1 MDDGEGVMTD
11 QAWIRKFGAV
21 MLALLLVAAQGCTSF
36 NPVPP
41 PKPGTYAAYRV
52 GAPDVLAVT
61 ILPEPVIQ
69 REVTVRPDGMISLDL
84 IGDVPAGGRTIEEIA
99 ADIEQRIS
107 RFKRDAN
114 VTVALNEALST
125 DVTVFGEVRLPNT
138 FPLTRETRVAEA
150 IGLVHGETMFAR
162 TAKVRVVRSGGGESV
177 VYLVN
182 LNDIR
187 KGDLSTNMVLV
198 PGDIVYVPPN
208 IFARIG
214 YAVNAVLFPFAPFM
228 GMFNAAVGSMIGFGR

>member
-11 QAWIRKFGAV
+11 QASIRKFGAA
-21 MLALLLVAAQGCTSF
+21 MLALLLVAAQGCTGI

-41 PKPGTYAAYRV
+41 PKPGAYAPYRV
-52 GAPDVLAVT
+52 GAPDTLGVT
-61 ILPEPVIQ
+61 ILPEPAIE
-69 REVTVRPDGMISLDL
+69 RTVTVRPDGMISLDL
-84 IGDVPAGGRTIEEIA
+84 IGDVPAAGRMIDEIA

-114 VTVALNEALST
+114 VTVTLDQAMST
-125 DVTVFGEVRLPNT
+125 AVTVFGEVRGPSS
-138 FPLTRETRVAEA
+138 FPLLKETRIAEA
-150 IGLVHGETMFAR
+150 IGMVSGETLFA
-162 TAKVRVVRSGGGESV
+162 TTSKIRVVRSGGGETV
-177 VYLVN
+177 VYLVS
-182 LNDIR
+182 LNAIR

-214 YAVNAVLFPFAPFM
+214 YAINTVLFPFQPFM
-228 GMFNAAVGSMIGFGR
+228 GLFTSAVGSYIGVGR

>member
-1 MDDGEGVMTD
+1 MTD
-11 QAWIRKFGAV
+11 QTSIRKFGAT
-21 MLALLLVAAQGCTSF
+21 MLALLLVAQGCTSF

-41 PKPGTYAAYRV
+41 PKPGAYAPYRV
-52 GAPDVLAVT
+52 GAPDVLDVT
-61 ILPEPVIQ
+61 ILPEPVLQ
-69 REVTVRPDGMISLDL
+69 RSVTVRPDGMISFDL
-84 IGDVPAGGRTIEEIA
+84 IGDVPASGRTIEEIA

-107 RFKRDAN
+107 RFKRDAS
-114 VTVALNEALST
+114 VTVALAQAMST
-125 DVTVFGEVRLPNT
+125 DVTVFGEVHGPNT

-162 TAKVRVVRSGGGESV
+162 TGKIRVVRSGGGETV

-187 KGDLSTNMVLV
+187 RGDLSTNMVLV

-214 YAVNAVLFPFAPFM
+214 YAMNALFFPFSPFM
-228 GMFNAAVGSMIGFGR
+228 GMFNAAIGSMFGFGN

>member
-1 MDDGEGVMTD
+1 MTD
-11 QAWIRKFGAV
+11 QASIRRFGAA
-21 MLALLLVAAQGCTSF
+21 MLVLLMVAAQGCTTY

-41 PKPGTYAAYRV
+41 PKPAGYGAYRV
-52 GAPDVLAVT
+52 GAPDVLTVT
-61 ILPEPVIQ
+61 ILPEPVIL

-84 IGDVPAGGRTIEEIA
+84 IGDVPAGGRTIEEIS

-107 RFKRDAN
+107 RFKRDAS
-114 VTVALNEALST
+114 VTVALRDALST

-150 IGLVHGETMFAR
+150 IGLVRGETMFAR
-162 TAKVRVVRSGGGESV
+162 TGKIRVVRSGGGESA

-187 KGDLSTNMVLV
+187 RGDLSTNMVLV

-228 GMFNAAVGSMIGFGR
+228 GIFNAAVGSMIGIGR

>member
-1 MDDGEGVMTD
+1 MTD
-11 QAWIRKFGAV
+11 QASIRKFGAA

-41 PKPGTYAAYRV
+41 PKPGAHAVYRV
-52 GAPDVLAVT
+52 GAPDVLEVT
-61 ILPEPVIQ
+61 ILPEPIIQ

-84 IGDVPAGGRTIEEIA
+84 IGDVPAGGRTIDEIS
-99 ADIEQRIS
+99 ADVEKRIS

-114 VTVALNEALST
+114 VTVSLRQAMST
-125 DVTVFGEVRLPNT
+125 DITVFGEVRMPNT
-138 FPLTRETRVAEA
+138 FPLTKETRVAEA

-162 TAKVRVVRSGGGESV
+162 TARVRVVRSGGEESA

-187 KGDLSTNMVLV
+187 RGDQSTNMLLV
-198 PGDIVYVPPN
+198 PGDIVYVPPT

-214 YAVNAVLFPFAPFM
+214 YAVNALLFPFAPFM
-228 GMFNAAVGSMIGFGR
+228 GIFNAAVGSMIGFR

>member
-1 MDDGEGVMTD
+1 MTD
-11 QAWIRKFGAV
+11 QASIKKCGAV
-21 MLALLLVAAQGCTSF
+21 MLALLLVAAQGCTGF

-41 PKPGTYAAYRV
+41 PKPGAQAAYRV
-52 GAPDVLAVT
+52 GAPDVLVVT
-61 ILPEPVIQ
+61 ILPEPVIE
-69 REVTVRPDGMISLDL
+69 RDVTVRPDGMISLDL
-84 IGDVPAGGRTIEEIA
+84 IGDVPAGGRTVTEIA

-107 RFKRDAN
+107 RFKRDAS
-114 VTVALNEALST
+114 VTVALREAMST
-125 DVTVFGEVRLPNT
+125 DITVFGEVRMPDT
-138 FPLTRETRVAEA
+138 FPLTKETRVAEA

-162 TAKVRVVRSGGGESV
+162 TAKVRVVRSGGGESF

-182 LNDIR
+182 LNHIR
-187 KGDLSTNMVLV
+187 KGDLSTNIVLM

-228 GMFNAAVGSMIGFGR
+228 GIFNAAVGSMIGFGR

>member
-1 MDDGEGVMTD
+1 MTD
-11 QAWIRKFGAV
+11 QASIRKFGAA

-41 PKPGTYAAYRV
+41 PKPGAYAAYRV

-84 IGDVPAGGRTIEEIA
+84 IGDVPAGGRTIDEIS
-99 ADIEQRIS
+99 ADVETRIS
-107 RFKRDAN
+107 RFKRDAS
-114 VTVALNEALST
+114 VTVALRDAMST
-125 DVTVFGEVRLPNT
+125 DITVFGEVRTPNT
-138 FPLTRETRVAEA
+138 FPLTKETRVAEA
-150 IGLVHGETMFAR
+150 IGLVRGETMFAR
-162 TAKVRVVRSGGGESV
+162 TAKIRVVRSGGGESV

-187 KGDLSTNMVLV
+187 RGDLSTNLVLV

-214 YAVNAVLFPFAPFM
+214 YAVNAVLFPFSPFM
-228 GMFNAAVGSMIGFGR
+228 GIFNAALGSMIAF

>member
-1 MDDGEGVMTD
+1 MTD
-11 QAWIRKFGAV
+11 QASIRKFAAA
-21 MLALLLVAAQGCTSF
+21 MLALLLVAAQGCTGF

-41 PKPGTYAAYRV
+41 PKPGAYAAYRV

-84 IGDVPAGGRTIEEIA
+84 IGDVPAGGRTIEEIS
-99 ADIEQRIS
+99 ADVETRIS
-107 RFKRDAN
+107 RFKRDAS
-114 VTVALNEALST
+114 VTVALTHALST
-125 DVTVFGEVRLPNT
+125 DITVFGEVAMPNT
-138 FPLTRETRVAEA
+138 FPLTKVTRVAEA

-162 TAKVRVVRSGGGESV
+162 TAKIRVVRSGGGESV

-187 KGDLSTNMVLV
+187 RGDLSTNMLLM

-208 IFARIG
+208 LFARIG
-214 YAVNAVLFPFAPFM
+214 YAMNTVLFPFAPFM
-228 GMFNAAVGSMIGFGR
+228 GMFQAALGQMVGLGR

>member
-1 MDDGEGVMTD
+1 MTD
-11 QAWIRKFGAV
+11 QASIRKFGAA

-36 NPVPP
+36 DPVPP
-41 PKPGTYAAYRV
+41 PKPGAHAAYRV
-52 GAPDVLAVT
+52 GAPDVLEVT

-84 IGDVPAGGRTIEEIA
+84 IGDVPAGGRTIDEIS
-99 ADIEQRIS
+99 ADIEKRIL
-107 RFKRDAN
+107 RFKRDAS
-114 VTVALNEALST
+114 VTVALQQAMST
-125 DVTVFGEVRLPNT
+125 DVTVFGEVRMPHT
-138 FPLTRETRVAEA
+138 FPLARDTRLAEA

-162 TAKVRVVRSGGGESV
+162 TGKIRVVRSGGGETV

-187 KGDLSTNMVLV
+187 RGNLSTNMMLV

-228 GMFNAAVGSMIGFGR
+228 GIFNAAVGSMIGIGR

>member
-1 MDDGEGVMTD
+1 MTD
-11 QAWIRKFGAV
+11 QASSRKSTAV
-21 MLALLLVAAQGCTSF
+21 MLALLLLLAAQGCTSF

-41 PKPGTYAAYRV
+41 PKPGAYAAYRV

-69 REVTVRPDGMISLDL
+69 REVTVRPDGMISLEL
-84 IGDVPAGGRTIEEIA
+84 IGDVPAGGRTIDEIS
-99 ADIEQRIS
+99 ADIETRIL
-107 RFKRDAN
+107 RFKRDAS
-114 VTVALNEALST
+114 VTVALREALST
-125 DVTVFGEVRLPNT
+125 DITVFGEVRAPYT

-150 IGLVHGETMFAR
+150 IGLVRGETIMAR
-162 TAKVRVVRSGGGESV
+162 TGKIRVVRSGGGETV

-182 LNDIR
+182 LNHIR
-187 KGDLSTNMVLV
+187 KGDLSTNLVLV

-214 YAVNAVLFPFAPFM
+214 YAINTLLFPFQPFM
-228 GMFNAAVGSMIGFGR
+228 SIFTSAVGSMIAF

>member
-1 MDDGEGVMTD
+1 MTD
-11 QAWIRKFGAV
+11 QASIRKFGAA
-21 MLALLLVAAQGCTSF
+21 MLALLLVAAQGCTGF

-41 PKPGTYAAYRV
+41 PKPGAYAAYRV
-52 GAPDVLAVT
+52 GAPDVLLVT

-84 IGDVPAGGRTIEEIA
+84 IGDVPAGGRTIDEIA

-107 RFKRDAN
+107 RFKRDAS
-114 VTVALNEALST
+114 VTVALRAAAST
-125 DVTVFGEVRLPNT
+125 DITVLGEVRAPNT

-150 IGLVHGETMFAR
+150 IGLVRGETMMAR
-162 TAKVRVVRSGGGESV
+162 TGKIRVVRSGGGESV

-182 LNDIR
+182 LNAIR
-187 KGDLSTNMVLV
+187 RGDLSTNLVLM

-214 YAVNAVLFPFAPFM
+214 YAVNAVLFPFTPFM
-228 GMFNAAVGSMIGFGR
+228 GIFNAAVGSMISF